1 MATGLAIQRSRAE
14 QRLRNVSTAMDRASG
29 YTLGNINAT
38 PAAVTLRRGRDHS
51 IGSSSTLGRTPSL
64 REASLTRGGG
74 GARDRHSMMLP
85 VNTETAKYH
94 RQKDL
99 QDIHDNFMK
108 TYKETNKK
116 INDNGVEGEERRSK
130 AYQKIVS
137 NAQPSYMDEQA
148 AKRQTV
154 SEMFMDTNKFST
166 KTLSAI
172 NNLEGAV
179 IRKKQEYNWRKEME
193 DYEKRSEFERDVR
206 ARNVTALNRD
216 TTKENTEEISVAVSS
231 RKRQTD
237 TAREIQIDKAPKQ
250 EYHATTTNNNVD
262 RPNKAV
268 ESWRKSRENA
278 RPQTVAELQP
288 EIEKKSWRER
298 LAEREKE
305 EEERK
310 AKAAAQAPQP
320 SPKVTVPPQEI
331 RPRAVPAAPEA
342 SIQPKAEAPKQ
353 QQQKQKQIQQQPR
366 AVQQQPPP
374 PQPQPEQQQQTADGQ
389 PAVKL
394 SVRAQARAKARAKA
408 AAEAAAAAEQQQTAD
423 DPSADQIA
431 GPPSEEAA
439 EGEQEEEDTDGT
451 KKMKKEFDL
460 MMGGLES
467 EMEAGRSKLAKL
479 RERIRK
485 AKASIKDADDALAA
499 EDKSR
504 EEEKKQKNS

>member
-1 MATGLAIQRSRAE
+1 MGLEVRLLSKLDRILPDFTKFSKMATGLAIQRSRAE

-51 IGSSSTLGRTPSL
+51 LGGTGTGSTLGRTPSL
-64 REASLTRGGG
+64 RESSLTRGGR
-74 GARDRHSMMLP
+74 GARDTDRHSMMLP

-108 TYKETNKK
+108 SYKTTTKK
-116 INDNGVEGEERRSK
+116 INDDGAIEGEERRSK
-130 AYQKIVS
+130 AYQKIMS
-137 NAQPSYMDEQA
+137 NAAPSYMDEQQ

-179 IRKKQEYNWRKEME
+179 IRKKQDYNWRKEME

-206 ARNVTALNRD
+206 SRNVIALNRD
-216 TTKENTEEISVAVSS
+216 TEENSVAVSS

-250 EYHATTTNNNVD
+250 DHVAAATTIKNNNNVD

-353 QQQKQKQIQQQPR
+353 QQQKQIQQQ
-366 AVQQQPPP
+366 QQP
-374 PQPQPEQQQQTADGQ
+374 ADGQ

-408 AAEAAAAAEQQQTAD
+408 AAEAAA
-423 DPSADQIA
+423 
-431 GPPSEEAA
+431 
-439 EGEQEEEDTDGT
+439 
-451 KKMKKEFDL
+451 
-460 MMGGLES
+460 
-467 EMEAGRSKLAKL
+467 
-479 RERIRK
+479 
-485 AKASIKDADDALAA
+485 
-499 EDKSR
+499 
-504 EEEKKQKNS
+504 

>member
-64 REASLTRGGG
+64 REASLTRGGGG

-216 TTKENTEEISVAVSS
+216 TTKENTEEIAVAVSS

-250 EYHATTTNNNVD
+250 DD

-310 AKAAAQAPQP
+310 AKATAQAPQP

-342 SIQPKAEAPKQ
+342 SNQPKAEAPKQ
-353 QQQKQKQIQQQPR
+353 QQQQKQIQQQPR
-366 AVQQQPPP
+366 AVQQQLP
-374 PQPQPEQQQQTADGQ
+374 PQPQPEQQQTADGQ

-408 AAEAAAAAEQQQTAD
+408 AAEAAAAAEQQQTA

-504 EEEKKQKNS
+504 EDEKKQKTS

>member
-1 MATGLAIQRSRAE
+1 MGAMGLGRFE
-14 QRLRNVSTAMDRASG
+14 T
-29 YTLGNINAT
+29 
-38 PAAVTLRRGRDHS
+38 GRDS
-51 IGSSSTLGRTPSL
+51 
-64 REASLTRGGG
+64 SLTRGGSG
-74 GARDRHSMMLP
+74 RENRHSMMIP
-85 VNTETAKYH
+85 PSTETAKYN
-94 RQKDL
+94 RQLELKE
-99 QDIHDNFMK
+99 IHDNFMK
-108 TYKETNKK
+108 TYKETDKK
-116 INDNGVEGEERRSK
+116 INNREDEERKSK
-130 AYQKIVS
+130 AYKMITN
-137 NAQPSYMDEQA
+137 NAPPSYMDERE
-148 AKRQTV
+148 AKRQCV

-216 TTKENTEEISVAVSS
+216 TTKENTEEIAVAVSS

-250 EYHATTTNNNVD
+250 DD

-342 SIQPKAEAPKQ
+342 SNQPKAEAPKQ
-353 QQQKQKQIQQQPR
+353 QQKQIQQQPR
-366 AVQQQPPP
+366 AVQQQIQ
-374 PQPQPEQQQQTADGQ
+374 PQPQPEQQQTADGQ

-394 SVRAQARAKARAKA
+394 S
-408 AAEAAAAAEQQQTAD
+408 
-423 DPSADQIA
+423 
-431 GPPSEEAA
+431 
-439 EGEQEEEDTDGT
+439 
-451 KKMKKEFDL
+451 
-460 MMGGLES
+460 
-467 EMEAGRSKLAKL
+467 
-479 RERIRK
+479 
-485 AKASIKDADDALAA
+485 
-499 EDKSR
+499 
-504 EEEKKQKNS
+504 

>member
-38 PAAVTLRRGRDHS
+38 PASVTLRRGRDGS
-51 IGSSSTLGRTPSL
+51 ISTLGRTPSL

-74 GARDRHSMMLP
+74 GARERHSMMLP

-137 NAQPSYMDEQA
+137 NAQPSYMDEQQ

-216 TTKENTEEISVAVSS
+216 TSTKENTEEISVAVSS

-250 EYHATTTNNNVD
+250 DHVATTNNNVD

-298 LAEREKE
+298 C
-305 EEERK
+305 
-310 AKAAAQAPQP
+310 
-320 SPKVTVPPQEI
+320 
-331 RPRAVPAAPEA
+331 
-342 SIQPKAEAPKQ
+342 
-353 QQQKQKQIQQQPR
+353 
-366 AVQQQPPP
+366 
-374 PQPQPEQQQQTADGQ
+374 
-389 PAVKL
+389 
-394 SVRAQARAKARAKA
+394 
-408 AAEAAAAAEQQQTAD
+408 
-423 DPSADQIA
+423 
-431 GPPSEEAA
+431 
-439 EGEQEEEDTDGT
+439 
-451 KKMKKEFDL
+451 
-460 MMGGLES
+460 
-467 EMEAGRSKLAKL
+467 
-479 RERIRK
+479 
-485 AKASIKDADDALAA
+485 
-499 EDKSR
+499 
-504 EEEKKQKNS
+504 